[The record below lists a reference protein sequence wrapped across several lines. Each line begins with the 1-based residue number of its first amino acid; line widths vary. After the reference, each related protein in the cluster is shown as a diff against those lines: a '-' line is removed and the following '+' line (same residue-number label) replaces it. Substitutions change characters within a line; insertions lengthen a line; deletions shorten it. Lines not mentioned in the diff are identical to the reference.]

1 MSNIQN
7 FYDLIERSIQQLGV
21 DPITTRGQ
29 IAGQWSLVKGSAKVY
44 IDCWHIESEG
54 RSYFQVMAPVMQIPA
69 DRKESFYFDLLSF
82 NNKLYSSA
90 FVLHN
95 DWAWVKMLR
104 ECDGLD
110 QAETFAII
118 SRVGHYA
125 DQYDDLLKAHYESA
139 AAKDTAD
146 ASGSR

>member
-1 MSNIQN
+1 M
-7 FYDLIERSIQQLGV
+7 
-21 DPITTRGQ
+21 
-29 IAGQWSLVKGSAKVY
+29 
-44 IDCWHIESEG
+44 
-54 RSYFQVMAPVMQIPA
+54 
-69 DRKESFYFDLLSF
+69 
-82 NNKLYSSA
+82 YSSA

-110 QAETFAII
+110 QEETFAII

-125 DQYDDLLKAHYESA
+125 DQYDDLLKAHYEGS